1 MTNIENL
8 AMERIEQLVEMA
20 AHHTLKGNEELSDL
34 LLLEASDLALIM
46 DGESRL
52 FCMKYHRYVSDS
64 FGVVFELEHG
74 DTELMFGGV

>member
-20 AHHTLKGNEELSDL
+20 AHHTSKGNEELSDL

-52 FCMKYHRYVSDS
+52 FLHEVPPLRIRFIRSG
-64 FGVVFELEHG
+64 F
-74 DTELMFGGV
+74 